1 MLYQRTY
8 TEQMSKGTE
17 QHTGGDKLKEELHV
31 MLCKVGLQKFL
42 KDTGYQNWE
51 KTNYH
56 TFGKN

>member
-42 KDTGYQNWE
+42 KDTGYQN
-51 KTNYH
+51 
-56 TFGKN
+56 